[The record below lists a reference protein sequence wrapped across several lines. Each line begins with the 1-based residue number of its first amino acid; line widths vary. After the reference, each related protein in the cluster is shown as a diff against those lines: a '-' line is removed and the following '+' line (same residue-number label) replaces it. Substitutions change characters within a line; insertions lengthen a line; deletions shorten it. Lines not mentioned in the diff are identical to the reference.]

1 MPRVV
6 QTPEFVAFIEALTDR
21 RAYSHIVRA
30 VRKMQGG
37 LFGDFKP
44 AGGHGVMESRI
55 DYGPG
60 YRLYYLR
67 RGADIVVLLIGGDK
81 RTQKRDIQ
89 KAQELARHW
98 KDKPL

>member
-1 MPRVV
+1 MV
-6 QTPEFVAFIEALTDR
+6 QTPEFVAFVEALTDT
-21 RAYSHIVRA
+21 RAYSQVIRTI
-30 VRKMQGG
+30 RKMEND

-44 AGGHGVMESRI
+44 AGGHGLMESRI

-60 YRLYYLR
+60 YRIYYLR

-89 KAQELARHW
+89 KARELARHW
-98 KDKPL
+98 KDRLL

>member
-1 MPRVV
+1 VPKVV
-6 QTPEFVAFIEALTDR
+6 QTPEFVAFVEA
-21 RAYSHIVRA
+21 
-30 VRKMQGG
+30 

-67 RGADIVVLLIGGDK
+67 RGADVVVLLVGGDK

-89 KAQELARHW
+89 KAQELARQW

>member
-1 MPRVV
+1 MPKVV
-6 QTPEFVAFIEALTDR
+6 QTPDFVAFVEALTDG
-21 RAYSHIVRA
+21 RAYSHVIRT
-30 VRKMQGG
+30 VRKMESG

-55 DYGPG
+55 DYGAG
-60 YRLYYLR
+60 YRIYYLR

-81 RTQKRDIQ
+81 RTQKRDIE

-98 KDKPL
+98 KEKTS

>member
-1 MPRVV
+1 VPKVV
-6 QTPEFVAFIEALTDR
+6 QTPEFVAFVEALTDR
-21 RAYSHIVRA
+21 RAYSHILRT
-30 VRKMQGG
+30 VRKMQND

-67 RGADIVVLLIGGDK
+67 RGADVVVLLVGGDK

-89 KAQELARHW
+89 KAQELARQW